1 VSKVVSRSEAG
12 RLGKRGSYR
21 LGALGPAPPERPRP
35 PRRFRMTFLGP
46 QHRGSVTGWV
56 LAGLV
61 GVVLIA
67 GAALLGVWFMPFM
80 IGLATGVL
88 MRWGWW
94 RPRVTV
100 PAVVIM
106 TCAGWGLALVTLV
119 LRGQAVGPTAQTIA
133 AVAGFPGMGTFA
145 FAVTLGVSA
154 MLGLAGLWLGRALA
168 PRPARD

>member
-1 VSKVVSRSEAG
+1 MS
-12 RLGKRGSYR
+12 
-21 LGALGPAPPERPRP
+21 
-35 PRRFRMTFLGP
+35 FLGP

-61 GVVLIA
+61 GIVLIA

-94 RPRVTV
+94 RLRVTV

-106 TCAGWGLALVTLV
+106 TCAGWGVALLALV

-133 AVAGFPGMGTFA
+133 AVAGFPGRGTFA

-154 MLGLAGLWLGRALA
+154 VLGLAGLWLGRALA

>member
-1 VSKVVSRSEAG
+1 MS
-12 RLGKRGSYR
+12 
-21 LGALGPAPPERPRP
+21 
-35 PRRFRMTFLGP
+35 FLGP

-80 IGLATGVL
+80 IGLATGLL

-94 RPRVTV
+94 RLRVTV

-106 TCAGWGLALVTLV
+106 TCAGWGLALLALV

-154 MLGLAGLWLGRALA
+154 VLGLAGLWLGRALA